1 MYSILEYY
9 CTVKPCALT
18 RSSQEIRGRHRLTRL
33 ESDAYGKRD
42 LRQQILGSH

>member
-18 RSSQEIRGRHRLTRL
+18 HSCQEMRGRHRLTGL

-42 LRQQILGSH
+42 LRQQIPGSQ